1 MSWLDIVEKMEFS
14 SKIKSIKLITNFD
27 LLEKEEER
35 LQDKYNSTELMGCFI
50 TNNDLLK
57 HLKRKTMY
65 AKLDLNGDDPTNLW
79 NFQIKPMEK
88 QPITI
93 TPLKTIGE
101 F

>member
-1 MSWLDIVEKMEFS
+1 MSWLDSGEKMEFS
-14 SKIKSIKLITNFD
+14 IKINSIKLVTNLD

-65 AKLDLNGDDPTNLW
+65 AKLNLNGDDPTNLW
-79 NFQIKPMEK
+79 NFQIKPLEK

-93 TPLKTIGE
+93 IPLKTIG
-101 F
+101 